1 MAGGD
6 RKTLARNRRAFH
18 EYEFDERLEVGI
30 ALTGTE
36 VKSMRA
42 GRFSFSDAY
51 ARIERGELWLV
62 GLHINE
68 YTHGNLFNHEP
79 LRRRK
84 LLCHRDE
91 LDRLRRRVEERGFTL
106 IPLEFYLT
114 KGLVKLDLGVGKGKK
129 LHDKRQSLK
138 ERDQKREMD
147 REMRAHQ

>member
-1 MAGGD
+1 MADSG

-18 EYEFDERLEVGI
+18 EYHVEDRVEVGI

-42 GRFSFSDAY
+42 GRFSFSDSY
-51 ARIERGELWLV
+51 ARIEKGELWLH

-91 LDRLRRRVEERGFTL
+91 LERLRKRVDERGFTL
-106 IPLEFYLT
+106 IPLEFYL
-114 KGLVKLDLGVGKGKK
+114 KQGLVKLELGVCKGKK
-129 LHDKRQSLK
+129 LHDKRESLK
-138 ERDQKREMD
+138 ERDQRREMD
-147 REMRAHQ
+147 REMRAHR